1 MKRIILLFAAF
12 CLIGFANA
20 ETVTRTF
27 YFDFGM
33 NGNSSGEITTSPDA
47 NGHYWNNIGDQGI
60 ASNKPSQ
67 DYVYDLVDAANT
79 ATNVKVQ
86 LADTKFTANG
96 MSGGGGLLSPNAELL
111 GDLAVATATEDY
123 LFASNSEHCTV
134 GISGLDPAKGYQF
147 KIFASRLATD
157 DRVSDYTFRGAM
169 AIQGS
174 LQAAGTGIGANG
186 ENQNTSNVY
195 LSPVMRPDAEGKI
208 SITVHRQFA
217 GSGNYFPINCM
228 RMQEMTDLHV
238 ADREIFIDCGH
249 SDGTNGETTA
259 APDGNGIYW
268 VNLFDNTVSA
278 TPVALTYRDGSAVNN
293 GANVTI
299 VTAFSRNGYNNG
311 GNTAATYSSLLGAFG
326 QKSVAGDYFFI
337 NKGTAKMRFNGLN
350 PDKAYVFYI
359 YGSRAYN
366 SGFGQTVDKLK
377 LDGLTTVN
385 GTHHTGGNG
394 MCYSGATNGWNEDA
408 FTVMEPVFPDE
419 DGNILL
425 TLSDERGNYQHI
437 SGIRIEEYSDYQKPE
452 ITKYAALY
460 MRGTA
465 VEGGEVPMYL
475 RAADGVTEGT
485 SFEAFC
491 QMTNGGILSFETADE
506 VLSSGTCELTDG
518 IYRIVYNTTSKTFTS
533 LAINRVGLVGNVT
546 SVGWDAAGLE
556 MTYQG
561 NGVWQGTFDLIVH
574 TGDAERGQ
582 FCFNSSWDYT
592 VKARNGVEGV
602 VGFKPDQDY
611 CGFDLADIYMRHGSK
626 VVTLNMRNFTYSIE
640 CVDVTDNKI
649 TFFGSSVCNGQ
660 GASEEENVKHGYAWQ
675 YGQQLAARHTADNTL
690 PEYEYSNA
698 SINGNNTLNL
708 LKRYKGHMLGDC
720 GEYVVIG
727 LGLGNEG
734 IHGATD
740 QQAIYNQW
748 KTNMQTLIGYGEAAG
763 RVMIAT
769 NNYPRGDYNASDY
782 GYVKAMNLEMH
793 EWNIPTVN
801 FLGAL
806 DNCEGNGQW
815 ASGYQDGDDV
825 YHPSEAGH
833 TEFMHAIVPSL
844 FDALEAGKAKPTRQ
858 TGEGMALSADK
869 KLILTPE
876 EEVHAFSLAFRV
888 KNISA
893 LIINWALTSGSAPI
907 VESSLT
913 DENWHTVFV
922 SHYYA
927 AGKTYVYIDGV
938 LQGSAVDGKILLN
951 QVTLSG
957 ACSISDLHFWR
968 SGMNADEVAAFEA
981 GKMLCSSLEIYCP
994 LNDDNIANLAQSTN
1008 AIQITTYYIAGN
1020 GTDDTNGKWCNGSNW
1035 GFQAL
1040 GTNGSITFY
1049 GVAGGKNYGFKIKDT
1064 NSWESGTE
1072 YTTFDYENSDAP
1084 LYGGNGTDMGFRLSE
1099 DADVTISVVDGKV
1112 RVNASK
1118 PLAYRSDYYY
1128 ITGNC
1133 AAMGSWDPGAVALE
1147 NDQIT
1152 FSNLEAGW
1160 YEFKITNGSWDKQWK
1175 YSDLDVAKSSPMH
1188 KTYGDGG
1195 NICFRLQA
1203 AADVTVKMEN
1213 GKVVLLINREYNITG
1228 NGDEAGGGAWL
1239 AGHPWWSYDADS
1251 KLDANYSRT
1260 YYNLPVGYYKFK
1272 VKENVDAAWDD
1283 DCTWGYSHLDT
1294 ENSNAGE
1301 DGGGDGDDH
1310 NIGFQLSLPADV
1322 TIALVNNKIRLN
1334 TSPVYYLVGNGDASR
1349 GDWCGQKDWWTDDAS
1364 SRLDATT
1371 LSKTYASLPAG
1382 EYKFRITNGK
1392 WTSDGG
1398 TVWDHTNVVFDES
1411 SFGYYT
1417 DNDKNI
1423 CFSLSAETGVTI
1435 HFDPATEEIL
1445 VTSSKGYFEATY
1457 HLVGANELISTGWD
1471 AGESTAELTAS
1482 GAGIF
1487 QYVQENKYLAAG
1499 TYHYKLVANRSWD
1512 SGSAFPNGDG
1522 NNAEVSIAEDGI
1534 YTLTYT
1540 FAPATKTLNCV
1551 AERQTQDVTISAY
1564 QFSSFYSN
1572 KAFDVPEGL
1581 TAYIF
1586 TDVEND
1592 MLVMES
1598 INPIPAN
1605 TGVVFYGAA
1614 NQVYTLLET
1623 ATETTY
1629 PANMLKGTIENTV
1642 INNSEVHYILS
1653 LSDQDEFGF
1662 FWPYNTDH
1670 GVGEFTNQ
1678 AGKAYLELPGG
1689 SSAPARIRGFI
1700 LAGPN
1705 MATGVEQTIVNDPMV
1720 KGKCYDILGR
1730 EVANPQQRGLYIID
1744 GKKVIIF

>member
-33 NGNSSGEITTSPDA
+33 GSGNRGTITTSPDV

-96 MSGGGGLLSPNAELL
+96 MSGGGGLLIPDAELL

-123 LFASNSEHCTV
+123 LFASGSEHCTV

-147 KIFASRLATD
+147 KIFASRVATD

-546 SVGWDAAGLE
+546 SAGWTPAGDEL
-556 MTYQG
+556 TYQG
-561 NGVWQGTFDLIVH
+561 DGIWSATLDLPAYT
-574 TGDAERGQ
+574 TGSDSERGQ

-660 GASEEENVKHGYAWQ
+660 GASEVENVKHGYAWQ

-858 TGEGMALSADK
+858 TGEGIVLDTYR
-869 KLILTPE
+869 KLTLTPE

-893 LIINWALTSGSAPI
+893 LNLNWTLSAGTAPE
-907 VESSLT
+907 VSSAIS
-913 DENWHTVFV
+913 DAAWHTIFV

-938 LQGSAVDGKILLN
+938 QQSVTNGQMLLSK
-951 QVTLSG
+951 VEISG

-994 LNDDNIANLAQSTN
+994 LNDGNIANLAQSTN

-1035 GFQAL
+1035 EFQAL

-1160 YEFKITNGSWDKQWK
+1160 YEFKITNGSWDKQWG
-1175 YSDLDVAKSSPMH
+1175 YSELDVAKSSPMH
-1188 KTYGDGG
+1188 KTYAE
-1195 NICFRLQA
+1195 NKICFRLQA
-1203 AADVTVKMEN
+1203 AADVTVKMVN
-1213 GKVVLLINREYNITG
+1213 NQVVLLIDREYCITG
-1228 NGDEAGGGAWL
+1228 MGGS
-1239 AGHPWWSYDADS
+1239 WSPVTDYT
-1251 KLDANYSRT
+1251 LTQANNYT
-1260 YYNLPVGYYKFK
+1260 YTFYNLIGDHRFK
-1272 VKENVDAAWDD
+1272 VKERADGWNG
-1283 DCTWGYSHLDT
+1283 DCTWDYDHLDT
-1294 ENSNAGE
+1294 DHSNI
-1301 DGGGDGDDH
+1301 GGDWDGDDH
-1310 NIGFQLSLPADV
+1310 NIGFHLDAPADV
-1322 TIALVNNKIRLN
+1322 TIALVNNQIRLN
-1334 TSPVYYLVGNGDASR
+1334 SKPVYFVTGDLGANGWEVADPDR
-1349 GDWCGQKDWWTDDAS
+1349 
-1364 SRLDATT
+1364 RLD
-1371 LSKTYASLPAG
+1371 SETYDITFSNVAQGTYTFML
-1382 EYKFRITNGK
+1382 TNGTWDLK
-1392 WTSDGG
+1392 LNYDNVDKQTSSNGIFNNGG
-1398 TVWDHTNVVFDES
+1398 D
-1411 SFGYYT
+1411 
-1417 DNDKNI
+1417 DKNI
-1423 CFSLSAETGVTI
+1423 KISLDQTADVTVAL
-1435 HFDPATEEIL
+1435 DPATSKIT
-1445 VTSSKGYFEATY
+1445 VTSSVGYFSCEKYSVVGWGLFDEDWQPSDTETEMTAVGDGTY
-1457 HLVGANELISTGWD
+1457 QYVLTD
-1471 AGESTAELTAS
+1471 KYLTAAEY
-1482 GAGIF
+1482 GYRVVGDHNWDV
-1487 QYVQENKYLAAG
+1487 QYPLESVGEPRIIVPEDG
-1499 TYHYKLVANRSWD
+1499 TYTITFIFN
-1512 SGSAFPNGDG
+1512 P
-1522 NNAEVSIAEDGI
+1522 AEAVPS
-1534 YTLTYT
+1534 YTL
-1540 FAPATKTLNCV
+1540 
-1551 AERQTQDVTISAY
+1551 ERQTQDVTISAY

-1678 AGKAYLELPGG
+1678 AGKAYLERPGG